1 MLTLNEVKANW
12 IKTTSSDLDT
22 QITGWIATATAKIK
36 AMCRQ
41 PILQESVDFKFV
53 GNDRQ
58 VRLAHITTTL
68 GAITNVAYRGTP
80 FDSWQNQ
87 TTIDVSAFDIEGVW
101 YFYRDGI
108 FDSGNLW
115 KITTTAGFLIENIP
129 LDIKTVCGEMI
140 YQLFK
145 ESPYATDQRILGITQ
160 LQKSQGGASGLVVT
174 TTFQNMIPRFEL
186 MLEPYTI
193 RTA

>member
-1 MLTLNEVKANW
+1 
-12 IKTTSSDLDT
+12 
-22 QITGWIATATAKIK
+22 
-36 AMCRQ
+36 
-41 PILQESVDFKFV
+41 
-53 GNDRQ
+53 
-58 VRLAHITTTL
+58 
-68 GAITNVAYRGTP
+68 
-80 FDSWQNQ
+80 
-87 TTIDVSAFDIEGVW
+87 
-101 YFYRDGI
+101 
-108 FDSGNLW
+108 
-115 KITTTAGFLIENIP
+115 
-129 LDIKTVCGEMI
+129 MI

>member
-36 AMCRQ
+36 SMCRQ